1 MSPGKRSPSAVAP
14 FRFGTMP
21 TREETQARM
30 NIIAAGMMK
39 HTPEQSYTV
48 ADRLEERAARQPDH
62 PFLIYEGRTISYG
75 EVNRQANRHAH
86 CALAQGLRRGDVV
99 ALLMENR
106 PEFLYLWFG
115 LAKLGCVSALIN
127 TQISGDALRHA
138 LATTA
143 SQKLFVGA
151 ECLGRL
157 DDTSDISGRMAT
169 YVVAEGEAKNL
180 PDGCIALEPQLAGQP
195 DDNPDPALRA
205 GVIGQSTLCL
215 VFTSGT
221 TGLPKAARV
230 TQARWLGVGEG
241 WCSFLGL
248 GPDDGFYCVLPLYHV
263 AALMSLLSNALAAGG
278 RVMLRRRFS
287 ASRFWRDVRENDI
300 TVAQYSGEMCR
311 YLFNQPPTP
320 DDRAHK
326 LRVMTGSGLSP
337 SIWQAFQDRFGIA
350 QMIEGY
356 GGTEINVGMM
366 NIDNRIGSCGRIPFR
381 DRSNARLV
389 KYDRDNDRYLR
400 NPDGTLIE
408 CGPGE
413 VGEMLGMILNL
424 PGVIGGRFDGY
435 TDAEATE
442 KKILRN
448 AFQQGDAWLRT
459 GDLFRRDEDD
469 YYYFVDRVGDT
480 YRWKSENVSTT
491 EVANVLAECP
501 DIETVT
507 VYGVPISG
515 QEGRAGMAALVMQPG
530 KRFDPAAFHHRTA
543 AKLPSYAMPVFVRT
557 RARADITTTF
567 KLRKVDLQKLGYAP
581 AIGDEVFVADPG
593 ADRYVPATADNL
605 ARLGFPSVRPG
616 DPRP

>member
-1 MSPGKRSPSAVAP
+1 
-14 FRFGTMP
+14 MP

-30 NIIAAGMMK
+30 NLIAAGMMK
-39 HTPEQSYTV
+39 HTPEQSYAV

-62 PFLIYEGRTISYG
+62 AFLIYDGRTISYG
-75 EVNRQANRHAH
+75 EMNRQANRHAH
-86 CALAQGLRRGDVV
+86 CALSQGLRQGDVA

-115 LAKLGCVSALIN
+115 LAKIGCVSALIN
-127 TQISGDALRHA
+127 TQISGEALRHA
-138 LATTA
+138 LATTS

-151 ECLGRL
+151 ECLDRL
-157 DDTSDISGRMAT
+157 DSTPDIPASMST
-169 YVVAEGEAKNL
+169 CVVADGEAKGV
-180 PDGCIALEPQLAGQP
+180 PASCIALESRLIGQP
-195 DDNPDPALRA
+195 DGNPNPKLRE
-205 GVIGQSTLCL
+205 GITGQSTLCL

-241 WCSFLGL
+241 WCGFLGL
-248 GPDDGFYCVLPLYHV
+248 GPNDGFYCVLPLYHV

-278 RVMLRRRFS
+278 RVILRRRFS
-287 ASRFWRDVRENDI
+287 ASRFWRDVREHGI

-311 YLFNQPPTP
+311 YLFNQPPTA

-337 SIWQAFQDRFGIA
+337 AIWQAFQDRFGIT

-389 KYDRDNDRYLR
+389 KYDRDTDRYIR

-424 PGVIGGRFDGY
+424 PGITGGRFDGY
-435 TDAEATE
+435 TDANATE

-448 AFQQGDAWLRT
+448 AFRPGDAWLRT

-491 EVANVLAECP
+491 EVANVLAEYP
-501 DIETVT
+501 DVETVT
-507 VYGVPISG
+507 VYGVPIPG
-515 QEGRAGMAALVMQPG
+515 QEGRAGMAAVVMQPG
-530 KRFDPAAFHHRTA
+530 KRFDPVAFHQLA
-543 AKLPSYAMPVFVRT
+543 ATRLPGYATPVFVRT
-557 RARADITTTF
+557 RAHADITATF
-567 KLRKVDLQKLGYAP
+567 KLRKVDLQKLGYLSEP
-581 AIGDEVFVADPG
+581 GDDVYVADPG
-593 ADRYVPATADNL
+593 AGRYVAATADNL
-605 ARLGFPSVRPG
+605 ARLGVSPASQG
-616 DPRP
+616 SQTS

>member
-1 MSPGKRSPSAVAP
+1 
-14 FRFGTMP
+14 MP

-62 PFLIYEGRTISYG
+62 PFLIHEGRTISYG

-221 TGLPKAARV
+221 TGRPK
-230 TQARWLGVGEG
+230 GVAYSHRALVLHSMMLSHVDGMALSEKDVEDLR
-241 WCSFLGL
+241 FALGL
-248 GPDDGFYCVLPLYHV
+248 SVDFV
-263 AALMSLLSNALAAGG
+263 ALSFV
-278 RVMLRRRFS
+278 RS
-287 ASRFWRDVRENDI
+287 ARDVRDVHKVMDEVGVHVPVIAKIEKPQALDELDDI
-300 TVAQYSGEMCR
+300 VEAFDGIMVARGDLGVECPLEDVPVHQK
-311 YLFNQPPTP
+311 LII
-320 DDRAHK
+320 DRA
-326 LRVMTGSGLSP
+326 
-337 SIWQAFQDRFGIA
+337 
-350 QMIEGY
+350 
-356 GGTEINVGMM
+356 
-366 NIDNRIGSCGRIPFR
+366 
-381 DRSNARLV
+381 
-389 KYDRDNDRYLR
+389 
-400 NPDGTLIE
+400 
-408 CGPGE
+408 
-413 VGEMLGMILNL
+413 
-424 PGVIGGRFDGY
+424 
-435 TDAEATE
+435 
-442 KKILRN
+442 
-448 AFQQGDAWLRT
+448 
-459 GDLFRRDEDD
+459 RRDAKP
-469 YYYFVDRVGDT
+469 VI
-480 YRWKSENVSTT
+480 
-491 EVANVLAECP
+491 VATQML
-501 DIETVT
+501 
-507 VYGVPISG
+507 
-515 QEGRAGMAALVMQPG
+515 
-530 KRFDPAAFHHRTA
+530 
-543 AKLPSYAMPVFVRT
+543 
-557 RARADITTTF
+557 
-567 KLRKVDLQKLGYAP
+567 
-581 AIGDEVFVADPG
+581 
-593 ADRYVPATADNL
+593 
-605 ARLGFPSVRPG
+605 
-616 DPRP
+616 

>member
-1 MSPGKRSPSAVAP
+1 
-14 FRFGTMP
+14 MP
-21 TREETQARM
+21 TREETQALM
-30 NIIAAGMMK
+30 NVIAAGMMK

-48 ADRLEERAARQPDH
+48 ADRLEERAAQQPDD

-86 CALAQGLRRGDVV
+86 LALSLGLRRGDVA

-115 LAKLGCVSALIN
+115 LAKVGCISALIN
-127 TQISGDALRHA
+127 TQISGEALRHA

-151 ECLGRL
+151 ECLERL
-157 DDTSDISGRMAT
+157 ESTPGIPDQMGV
-169 YVVAEGEAKNL
+169 YVVTDGDPKAM
-180 PDGCIALEPQLAGQP
+180 PDSCFALEPALVSQP
-195 DDNPDPALRA
+195 DGNPDPSRRD

-221 TGLPKAARV
+221 TGLPKAARI

-241 WCSFLGL
+241 WRGFLGL
-248 GPDDGFYCVLPLYHV
+248 GPDDAFYCVLPLYHV
-263 AALMSLLSNALAAGG
+263 AALMSLLSNAVAAGG
-278 RVMLRRRFS
+278 RVILRRRFS
-287 ASRFWRDVRENDI
+287 ASRFWRDVREHGI

-320 DDRAHK
+320 DDRNHK

-350 QMIEGY
+350 QVIEGY

-389 KYDRDNDRYLR
+389 KYDRETDSYIR

-424 PGVIGGRFDGY
+424 PGVTGGRFDGY

-448 AFQQGDAWLRT
+448 AFQPGDAWLRT
-459 GDLFRRDEDD
+459 GDLFRRDKDD

-491 EVANVLAECP
+491 EVTEALGTFPGMESIN
-501 DIETVT
+501 I
-507 VYGVPISG
+507 YGVQVPG
-515 QEGRAGMAALVMQPG
+515 MGGRCGMAAILMQPG
-530 KRFDPAAFHHRTA
+530 QAFDGRSFYEFAVGQVPR
-543 AKLPSYAMPVFVRT
+543 YAMPQFVRLS
-557 RARADITTTF
+557 RQADLTTTF
-567 KLRKVDLQKLGYAP
+567 KLRKVDLQRQGYDPRAFEDP
-581 AIGDEVFVADPG
+581 LYVIDEG
-593 ADRYVPATADNL
+593 EQRYVPYSEETL
-605 ARLGFPSVRPG
+605 AKAGFPPFA
-616 DPRP
+616 P